1 MVPTCDV
8 NNRKINQ
15 DDKKEDEKQQ
25 TEDVKVYA

>member
-1 MVPTCDV
+1 MVLTCDV
-8 NNRKINQ
+8 HNRKINQ